1 MGITGGI
8 DTEERSRFTA
18 TTLKKESP
26 SSHSYSMKT
35 AIVLASVALLAAI
48 SNHGCESAPANQEPK
63 INRVQKGKD
72 RELSLDW
79 EARESAHEL
88 DAWIEET
95 HTLEERVKYLENWA
109 SNIGWKINSLD
120 EAEVNLGNMVMTVS
134 DDLADFEYENSWDAI
149 RSKIN
154 DGIHVEDQCEN
165 EWYQDSYG
173 DWQRGEES
181 DCELIISV
189 EDYY

>member
-8 DTEERSRFTA
+8 DTEERSRSTA
-18 TTLKKESP
+18 TSLKKESP
-26 SSHSYSMKT
+26 SSHSMKT
-35 AIVLASVALLAAI
+35 ALVLASIAILAGI
-48 SNHGCESAPANQEPK
+48 SNHGCESAAANPK
-63 INRVQKGKD
+63 PKVNRVQKVKDD

-79 EARESAHEL
+79 EASESAHEL